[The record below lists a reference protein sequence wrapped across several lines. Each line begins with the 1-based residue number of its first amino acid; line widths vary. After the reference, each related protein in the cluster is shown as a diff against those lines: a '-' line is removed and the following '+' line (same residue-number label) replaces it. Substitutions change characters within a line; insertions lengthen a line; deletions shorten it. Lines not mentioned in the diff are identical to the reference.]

1 MNQDE
6 KAKIVRT
13 YFEKLTASDYQGIID
28 MFEADGWVDSPYLGK
43 ISASV
48 FFQKLGNASSENKL
62 TVHDVLFGE
71 NKQNFDAPTYSTHLF
86 CLAPCRSPK
95 EKITH

>member
-28 MFEADGWVDSPYLGK
+28 MFEADGWVAEVQFNEPCGRNERFMHILLK
-43 ISASV
+43 
-48 FFQKLGNASSENKL
+48 KHLL
-62 TVHDVLFGE
+62 
-71 NKQNFDAPTYSTHLF
+71 QNFGLRELPRGKQVSVLRQIPDD
-86 CLAPCRSPK
+86 R
-95 EKITH
+95 I